1 MSGGHAHA
9 GSGSVVG
16 RLFVHG
22 HSLVHR
28 LAPEVKVVAVFGF
41 VVTVAL
47 TPRERVPAFAVYAA
61 AMVAVMLLSRLP
73 VRVVLTRLA
82 VVLPFVTFAVL
93 VPFIGGGEQTRVLGV
108 ELSVDGLWATW
119 NILAKAVLGASA
131 SIVLSATTPVP
142 DLLRGLT
149 RMRVPKVMV
158 AIVAFMV
165 RYLDLLVEQLGRMR
179 TSMTARCHDP
189 RWLWQVK
196 PIASSAGALFVRS
209 YERGERIHQAM
220 LARGYSGVM
229 PALDHRRATARE
241 WATAAVLP
249 VVAVATLTVTTVI
262 A

>member
-1 MSGGHAHA
+1 MSGGHGHA
-9 GSGSVVG
+9 GSGSIVG

-28 LAPEVKVVAVFGF
+28 LAPEVKVVAVFAF

-47 TPRERVPAFAVYAA
+47 TPRERVAAFAVYAT
-61 AMVAVMLLSRLP
+61 AMVGVIAVTRLP
-73 VRVVLTRLA
+73 VRVVLSRLA
-82 VVLPFVTFAVL
+82 VVLPFVTFALL
-93 VPFIGGGEQTRVLGV
+93 VPFIGGGEQTEVLGV

-220 LARGYSGVM
+220 LARGYSGTM
-229 PALDHRRATARE
+229 PALDDRRATIRE
-241 WATAAVLP
+241 WMTAALLP
-249 VVAVATLTVTTVI
+249 AVAVTTLAVT
-262 A
+262 AGLA

>member
-1 MSGGHAHA
+1 
-9 GSGSVVG
+9 
-16 RLFVHG
+16 LFVHG
-22 HSLVHR
+22 HSIVHR
-28 LAPEVKVVAVFGF
+28 LAAEVKVVAVFAF

-47 TPRERVPAFAVYAA
+47 TPRERVSAFAVYAA
-61 AMVAVMLLSRLP
+61 AMIGVIAVTRLP
-73 VRVVLTRLA
+73 VRVVLSRLA
-82 VVLPFVTFAVL
+82 VVLPFVTFALL
-93 VPFIGGGEQTRVLGV
+93 VPFIGGGEQTEVFGV
-108 ELSVDGLWATW
+108 GLSVDGLWATW
-119 NILAKAVLGASA
+119 NILAKALLGASA

-220 LARGYSGVM
+220 LARGYSGTM
-229 PALDHRRATARE
+229 PALDDRRATARE
-241 WATAAVLP
+241 WMTAAVLP
-249 VVAVATLTVTTVI
+249 TVAVVTLTLTMVTG
-262 A
+262 

>member
-1 MSGGHAHA
+1 
-9 GSGSVVG
+9 
-16 RLFVHG
+16 
-22 HSLVHR
+22 
-28 LAPEVKVVAVFGF
+28 AVFAF
-41 VVTVAL
+41 VITVAL
-47 TPRERVPAFAVYAA
+47 TPRERVVAFAVYAT
-61 AMVAVMLLSRLP
+61 AMVGVIAISRLP
-73 VRVVLTRLA
+73 VRVVLSRLA
-82 VVLPFVTFAVL
+82 VVLPFVTFALL
-93 VPFIGGGEQTRVLGV
+93 VPFIGGGEQTEVLGV
-108 ELSVDGLWATW
+108 GLSVDGLWATW
-119 NILAKAVLGASA
+119 NILAKALLGASA

-220 LARGYSGVM
+220 LARGYSGTM
-229 PALDHRRATARE
+229 PALDDRRATARE
-241 WATAAVLP
+241 WMTAAVLP
-249 VVAVATLTVTTVI
+249 TVAVVTLTLTMVTG
-262 A
+262 

>member
-1 MSGGHAHA
+1 M
-9 GSGSVVG
+9 
-16 RLFVHG
+16 
-22 HSLVHR
+22 HR
-28 LAPEVKVVAVFGF
+28 LAAEVKVVAVFAF
-41 VVTVAL
+41 VITVAL
-47 TPRERVPAFAVYAA
+47 TPRERVVAFAVYAT
-61 AMVAVMLLSRLP
+61 AMVGVIAISRLP
-73 VRVVLTRLA
+73 VRVVLSRLA
-82 VVLPFVTFAVL
+82 VVLPFVTFALL
-93 VPFIGGGEQTRVLGV
+93 VPFIGGGEQTEVLGV
-108 ELSVDGLWATW
+108 GLSVDGLWATW
-119 NILAKAVLGASA
+119 NILAKALLGASA

-220 LARGYSGVM
+220 LARGYSGTM
-229 PALDHRRATARE
+229 PALDDRRATARE
-241 WATAAVLP
+241 WMTAAVLP
-249 VVAVATLTVTTVI
+249 TVAVVTLTLTMVTG
-262 A
+262 